1 MVLLIATLGV
11 MIGSPDRC
19 SFLAVKKE
27 REREKIQLRFN
38 SEDEEGMRMRTYMVR
53 LSNGI
58 WNGKVI
64 AFELLR
70 FYSEHFPILSV
81 SVTITL

>member
-1 MVLLIATLGV
+1 VRLKGGAPGGGSIDCYSGGDDRESRSLLFF
-11 MIGSPDRC
+11 S
-19 SFLAVKKE
+19 SQE
-27 REREKIQLRFN
+27 REREKSQLRFN

-64 AFELLR
+64 AFD
-70 FYSEHFPILSV
+70 PILSV